1 MDTYSDIGRERF
13 ERKRNVI
20 YAEGVSSSFVRWW
33 IRFSLPRRK
42 ECIMTRDGREIDIR
56 CEMKEYLLYLMSKYF
71 SRVIIHRRSFLV
83 FFFFFL
89 YIYIFKQRRIVRI
102 IGHSL
107 CRRDTREFCVFYS
120 NLRRSRSKCM
130 KASETREERENASAI
145 SIVWFY
151 SCVTECSGR
160 DEEIIYISRAIC
172 NVFRSLHEKSYY
184 LLYVSKRFC
193 LLVKKS

>member
-1 MDTYSDIGRERF
+1 M
-13 ERKRNVI
+13 RN
-20 YAEGVSSSFVRWW
+20 EG
-33 IRFSLPRRK
+33 IPSLLN
-42 ECIMTRDGREIDIR
+42 EQI
-56 CEMKEYLLYLMSKYF
+56 LLASNYPSP
-71 SRVIIHRRSFLV
+71 IFLR
-83 FFFFFL
+83 FFFFL
-89 YIYIFKQRRIVRI
+89 YTYIFKQRRIVRI

-172 NVFRSLHEKSYY
+172 TNVFCSIFARKIVLLIVCIKKISSLG
-184 LLYVSKRFC
+184 
-193 LLVKKS
+193 